1 MPEVPWR
8 EAKGIRDILAHAY
21 QDVDVV
27 QEAPREQITR
37 PVPLPR
43 PRSGHSALA
52 GMLRSQ
58 LLYPLSYGRVF
69 ALRESGKRGICRCAS
84 TRVGADG

>member
-1 MPEVPWR
+1 MLDFTVPTPQHVVGGE
-8 EAKGIRDILAHAY
+8 EAGAPGGIRTPDLLI
-21 QDVDVV
+21 
-27 QEAPREQITR
+27 
-37 PVPLPR
+37 
-43 PRSGHSALA
+43 
-52 GMLRSQ
+52 RSQ